1 MKTIAVLGCSNSTG
15 EETRD
20 WELDPE
26 YYTKTNATHR
36 DWYQNGR
43 LTAFLK
49 FFNENPEIML
59 TSDPNGVLDSN
70 EWDLFVE
77 ATKHNT
83 GSLDAVKDLSWNTY
97 NDQFSWPALL
107 DKHEDYKVY
116 NFSTRGAG
124 LSHFEIVYNAERSMK
139 EYDFK
144 KRHITDPM
152 YKPVEKYIRKGNTL
166 SDNGM
171 IRYYNHKWN
180 FKDILDNADILIWQ
194 FSGEPRYALTHVI
207 DQEVCKYNTDLS
219 RMFSYAANLESL
231 LGWLPHYLE
240 GDVLKTYEDW
250 FTYYYDLSTN
260 FTRSLT
266 WIEQLMEIRALKG
279 KKNMIFPIHKTY
291 TSRLGFNAIN
301 NEHTKSYGFDIYERP
316 DSGSCPGIFVD
327 ELKLAEEDLVFIAKP
342 GPEQYTAKYSH
353 PSEKGHRAIS
363 EWVDKVIRRDLL

>member
-1 MKTIAVLGCSNSTG
+1 MKTIAILGCSNSTG

-26 YYTKTNATHR
+26 YYNITNATHR
-36 DWYQNGR
+36 EWYTKHR
-43 LTAFLK
+43 RTAFLK
-49 FFNENPEIML
+49 FFEENPEIML
-59 TSDPNGVLDSN
+59 TSDPNGILDSN
-70 EWDLFVE
+70 DWNLFLE

-83 GSLDAVKDLSWNTY
+83 GSLDAIKDLSWNTY
-97 NDQFSWPALL
+97 NDKFAWPALL

-124 LSHFEIVYNAERSMK
+124 LSHFELVYNAERSMK

-144 KRHITDPM
+144 KRHITNAM
-152 YKPVEKYIRKGNTL
+152 YKPVEKYIKKGNTL

-180 FKDILDNADILIWQ
+180 FKDLLDNADILIWQ

-219 RMFSYAANLESL
+219 RMFTYAANLESL
-231 LGWLPHYLE
+231 LGWLPNYLE
-240 GDVLKTYEDW
+240 GDALKTYEDW
-250 FTYYYDLSTN
+250 FTYYYDLSAN

-266 WIEQLMEIRALKG
+266 WIEQLMEIRELKG
-279 KKNMIFPIHKTY
+279 KKNMLFPIHPSF
-291 TSRLGFNAIN
+291 TSRLGFKAIHT
-301 NEHTKSYGFDIYERP
+301 EGTKSYGFDFYERP
-316 DSGSCPGIFVD
+316 DSGSCPGIFID
-327 ELKLAEEDLVFIAKP
+327 ELKLDQEEILFAARP

-353 PSEKGHRAIS
+353 PSEKGHRAIA
-363 EWVDKVIRRDLL
+363 EWVNKVIRRDLL